1 MITYLFIG
9 VLVAIL
15 LDLVLKQIPNTQLQ
29 FTNWERLFIITLW
42 PVAII
47 YTINGFF
54 KKNKQ

>member
-47 YTINGFF
+47 YTINGFL